1 MLKALKKYKAPYLF
15 ILPFFI
21 LFFVFQ
27 LVPTIWTFYI
37 SFTDWKGIGDPEFS
51 GLGNY
56 KKMMVDNMF
65 WESLGNTVVYW
76 LTGLVFILF
85 CALLIACLLNSRFLK
100 SNSARA
106 FFKTA
111 TFLPNICAAIAMG
124 LIFRM
129 LFENKENL
137 LSLYNAMNHKNYTDA
152 DALQVVTLENSIYMG
167 MKNDLAFILDMNLYL
182 YEHQS
187 TYNPNMPLRDL
198 FYISNEYQKLVVQKS
213 LYSSVLQKIPAPKF
227 VVFYNGT
234 KEIEDVSEFRLSSAY
249 ECQTDDPDL
258 ELRVTVLNVNEGH
271 NQELM
276 EHCQTLKEYA
286 QYVAKVRKYTSLG
299 ELSLEE
305 AVECAVEE
313 CIKEGIL
320 AEFLIQNRAEVI
332 SMSIFEYNKDEEEK
346 KLRKAEFEAGR
357 EAGIEEGRMAGLE
370 EGREEG
376 RIELLKQLIQRKLSK
391 GKSID
396 KIAEELEE

>member
-1 MLKALKKYKAPYLF
+1 MNSICYTNTKHISYESKVTVHHLFSNFISEVYALDTNSYVKQEAAEKRVDNLLQKGGKVNMSKRKNAQRSRKYSVRNRTVKATKKYKD
-15 ILPFFI
+15 
-21 LFFVFQ
+21 
-27 LVPTIWTFYI
+27 T
-37 SFTDWKGIGDPEFS
+37 
-51 GLGNY
+51 
-56 KKMMVDNMF
+56 
-65 WESLGNTVVYW
+65 
-76 LTGLVFILF
+76 
-85 CALLIACLLNSRFLK
+85 
-100 SNSARA
+100 
-106 FFKTA
+106 
-111 TFLPNICAAIAMG
+111 
-124 LIFRM
+124 IFRM

-299 ELSLEE
+299 EMSLEE

-357 EAGIEEGRMAGLE
+357 EAGLEEGRIAGIEEGRMAGLE
-370 EGREEG
+370 EGRM
-376 RIELLKQLIQRKLSK
+376 ELLKQQIQRKLSK

-396 KIAEELEE
+396 EIAEELEESVTDIQNLIGEYEIK

>member
-1 MLKALKKYKAPYLF
+1 MNSICYTNTKHISYESKVTIHHLFSNFISEVYALDTNSYVKQEAAEKRVDDLLQKGGKVNMSKRKNAQRSRKYSVRNRPVKATKKYKD
-15 ILPFFI
+15 
-21 LFFVFQ
+21 
-27 LVPTIWTFYI
+27 T
-37 SFTDWKGIGDPEFS
+37 
-51 GLGNY
+51 
-56 KKMMVDNMF
+56 
-65 WESLGNTVVYW
+65 
-76 LTGLVFILF
+76 
-85 CALLIACLLNSRFLK
+85 
-100 SNSARA
+100 
-106 FFKTA
+106 
-111 TFLPNICAAIAMG
+111 
-124 LIFRM
+124 IFRM

-234 KEIEDVSEFRLSSAY
+234 KEIEDISEFRLSSAY

-357 EAGIEEGRMAGLE
+357 EAGIEEGRIAGIEEGRMSGLE
-370 EGREEG
+370 EGRM
-376 RIELLKQLIQRKLSK
+376 ELLKQQIQRKLSK

-396 KIAEELEE
+396 EIAEELEESVTVIQNLISECKIK

>member
-1 MLKALKKYKAPYLF
+1 MFCVNSICYTNTKHISYESKVTIHHLFSNFISEVYALDTSSYVKQEAAEKRVDDLLQKGGKVNMSKRKNAQRSRKYSVRNRTVKATKKYKD
-15 ILPFFI
+15 
-21 LFFVFQ
+21 
-27 LVPTIWTFYI
+27 T
-37 SFTDWKGIGDPEFS
+37 
-51 GLGNY
+51 
-56 KKMMVDNMF
+56 
-65 WESLGNTVVYW
+65 
-76 LTGLVFILF
+76 
-85 CALLIACLLNSRFLK
+85 
-100 SNSARA
+100 
-106 FFKTA
+106 
-111 TFLPNICAAIAMG
+111 
-124 LIFRM
+124 IFRM

-234 KEIEDVSEFRLSSAY
+234 KEIEDISEFRLSSAY

-299 ELSLEE
+299 EMSLEE

-357 EAGIEEGRMAGLE
+357 EAGIEEGRM
-370 EGREEG
+370 
-376 RIELLKQLIQRKLSK
+376 ELLKQLIQRKLSK

-396 KIAEELEE
+396 EIAEELEESVTVIQNLIVDGETKK

>member
-1 MLKALKKYKAPYLF
+1 MNSICYTNTKHISYESKVTIHHLFSNFISEVYALDTNSYVKQEAAEKRVDNLLQKGGKVNMSKRKNAQRSRKYSVRNRTVKATKKYKD
-15 ILPFFI
+15 
-21 LFFVFQ
+21 
-27 LVPTIWTFYI
+27 T
-37 SFTDWKGIGDPEFS
+37 
-51 GLGNY
+51 
-56 KKMMVDNMF
+56 
-65 WESLGNTVVYW
+65 
-76 LTGLVFILF
+76 
-85 CALLIACLLNSRFLK
+85 
-100 SNSARA
+100 
-106 FFKTA
+106 
-111 TFLPNICAAIAMG
+111 
-124 LIFRM
+124 IFRM

-137 LSLYNAMNHKNYTDA
+137 LSLYNAMNHKNYTDV

-357 EAGIEEGRMAGLE
+357 EAGIEEGRMAGIE
-370 EGREEG
+370 EGRMAGIEEG
-376 RIELLKQLIQRKLSK
+376 RMELLKQLIQRKLSK

-396 KIAEELEE
+396 EIAEELEESVTVIQNLIGECEIK

>member
-1 MLKALKKYKAPYLF
+1 MNSICYTNTKHISYESKVTIHHLFSNFISEVYALDTNSYVKQEADEKRVDNLLQKGGKVNMSKRKNAQRSRKYSVRNRTVKATKKYKD
-15 ILPFFI
+15 
-21 LFFVFQ
+21 
-27 LVPTIWTFYI
+27 T
-37 SFTDWKGIGDPEFS
+37 
-51 GLGNY
+51 
-56 KKMMVDNMF
+56 
-65 WESLGNTVVYW
+65 
-76 LTGLVFILF
+76 
-85 CALLIACLLNSRFLK
+85 
-100 SNSARA
+100 
-106 FFKTA
+106 
-111 TFLPNICAAIAMG
+111 
-124 LIFRM
+124 IFRM

-357 EAGIEEGRMAGLE
+357 EAGIEEGRIAGIKEGRMAGIE
-370 EGREEG
+370 EGRS
-376 RIELLKQLIQRKLSK
+376 ELLKQLIQRKLSK

-396 KIAEELEE
+396 EIAEELEESVTVIQNLIGEYEIK

>member
-1 MLKALKKYKAPYLF
+1 MNSMCYTNTKHISYESKVTIHHLFSNFISEVYALDTNSYVKQEAAEKRVDNLLQKGGKVNMSKRKNAQRSRKYSVRNRTVKATKKYKD
-15 ILPFFI
+15 
-21 LFFVFQ
+21 
-27 LVPTIWTFYI
+27 T
-37 SFTDWKGIGDPEFS
+37 
-51 GLGNY
+51 
-56 KKMMVDNMF
+56 
-65 WESLGNTVVYW
+65 
-76 LTGLVFILF
+76 
-85 CALLIACLLNSRFLK
+85 
-100 SNSARA
+100 
-106 FFKTA
+106 
-111 TFLPNICAAIAMG
+111 
-124 LIFRM
+124 IFRM

-234 KEIEDVSEFRLSSAY
+234 KEIEDISEFRLSSAY

-313 CIKEGIL
+313 CIKEEIL

-357 EAGIEEGRMAGLE
+357 EAGIEEGRIVGIEEGRMSGLE
-370 EGREEG
+370 EGRM
-376 RIELLKQLIQRKLSK
+376 ELLKQQIQRKLSK

-396 KIAEELEE
+396 EIAEELEESVTVIQNLISECKIK

>member
-1 MLKALKKYKAPYLF
+1 MNSICYTNTKHISYESKVTIHHLFSNFISEVYALDTNSYVKQEAAEKRVDNLLQKGGKVNMSKRKNAQRSRKYSVRNRMVKATKKYKD
-15 ILPFFI
+15 
-21 LFFVFQ
+21 
-27 LVPTIWTFYI
+27 T
-37 SFTDWKGIGDPEFS
+37 
-51 GLGNY
+51 
-56 KKMMVDNMF
+56 
-65 WESLGNTVVYW
+65 
-76 LTGLVFILF
+76 
-85 CALLIACLLNSRFLK
+85 
-100 SNSARA
+100 
-106 FFKTA
+106 
-111 TFLPNICAAIAMG
+111 
-124 LIFRM
+124 IFRM

-357 EAGIEEGRMAGLE
+357 EAGIEEGR
-370 EGREEG
+370 EEG

-396 KIAEELEE
+396 EIAEELEESVTVIQNLISECKIK

>member
-1 MLKALKKYKAPYLF
+1 MNSMCYTNTKHISYESKVTIHHLFSNFISEVYALDTNSYVKQEAAEKRVDNLLQKGGKVNMSKRKNAQRSRKYSVRNRTVKATKKYKD
-15 ILPFFI
+15 
-21 LFFVFQ
+21 
-27 LVPTIWTFYI
+27 T
-37 SFTDWKGIGDPEFS
+37 
-51 GLGNY
+51 
-56 KKMMVDNMF
+56 
-65 WESLGNTVVYW
+65 
-76 LTGLVFILF
+76 
-85 CALLIACLLNSRFLK
+85 
-100 SNSARA
+100 
-106 FFKTA
+106 
-111 TFLPNICAAIAMG
+111 
-124 LIFRM
+124 IFRM

-357 EAGIEEGRMAGLE
+357 EAGIEEGR
-370 EGREEG
+370 EEG

-396 KIAEELEE
+396 EIAEELEESVTVIQNLIGECEIK

>member
-1 MLKALKKYKAPYLF
+1 MCYTNTKHISYESKVTIHHLFSNFISEVYALDTSSYVKQEAAEKRVDNLLQKGGKVNMSKRKNGQKSRKYSVRNRTVKATKKYKD
-15 ILPFFI
+15 
-21 LFFVFQ
+21 
-27 LVPTIWTFYI
+27 T
-37 SFTDWKGIGDPEFS
+37 
-51 GLGNY
+51 
-56 KKMMVDNMF
+56 
-65 WESLGNTVVYW
+65 
-76 LTGLVFILF
+76 
-85 CALLIACLLNSRFLK
+85 
-100 SNSARA
+100 
-106 FFKTA
+106 
-111 TFLPNICAAIAMG
+111 
-124 LIFRM
+124 IFRM

-227 VVFYNGT
+227 VVFYNGM
-234 KEIEDVSEFRLSSAY
+234 KEIEDISEFRLSSAY

-357 EAGIEEGRMAGLE
+357 EAGIEEGRIAGIE
-370 EGREEG
+370 EGRMSGIEEG
-376 RIELLKQLIQRKLSK
+376 RIELLKQQIQRKLSK

-396 KIAEELEE
+396 EIAEELEESVIVIQNLIVDGETKNSLNRKAVN

>member
-1 MLKALKKYKAPYLF
+1 MSKRKNAQRSRKYSVRNRIVKATKKYKD
-15 ILPFFI
+15 
-21 LFFVFQ
+21 
-27 LVPTIWTFYI
+27 T
-37 SFTDWKGIGDPEFS
+37 
-51 GLGNY
+51 
-56 KKMMVDNMF
+56 
-65 WESLGNTVVYW
+65 
-76 LTGLVFILF
+76 
-85 CALLIACLLNSRFLK
+85 
-100 SNSARA
+100 
-106 FFKTA
+106 
-111 TFLPNICAAIAMG
+111 
-124 LIFRM
+124 IFRM

-198 FYISNEYQKLVVQKS
+198 FYIFNEYQKLVVQKS
-213 LYSSVLQKIPAPKF
+213 LYSS
-227 VVFYNGT
+227 
-234 KEIEDVSEFRLSSAY
+234 AY
-249 ECQTDDPDL
+249 ECQTDEPDL
-258 ELRVTVLNVNEGH
+258 ELRVTMLNVNEGH

-286 QYVAKVRKYTSLG
+286 QYVAKVRKYISLG

-305 AVECAVEE
+305 TVECAVEE

-346 KLRKAEFEAGR
+346 KLRKAEFEAG
-357 EAGIEEGRMAGLE
+357 I
-370 EGREEG
+370 EEG

-396 KIAEELEE
+396 EIAEELEESVTVIQNLISECKIK

>member
-1 MLKALKKYKAPYLF
+1 MNSICYTNTKHISYESKVMIHHLFSNFISEVYALDTNSYVKQEAAEKRVDNLLQKGGKVNMSKRKNAQRSRKYSVRNRTVKATKKYKD
-15 ILPFFI
+15 
-21 LFFVFQ
+21 
-27 LVPTIWTFYI
+27 T
-37 SFTDWKGIGDPEFS
+37 
-51 GLGNY
+51 
-56 KKMMVDNMF
+56 
-65 WESLGNTVVYW
+65 
-76 LTGLVFILF
+76 
-85 CALLIACLLNSRFLK
+85 
-100 SNSARA
+100 
-106 FFKTA
+106 
-111 TFLPNICAAIAMG
+111 
-124 LIFRM
+124 IFRM

-357 EAGIEEGRMAGLE
+357 EVGLEEGRMAGLE
-370 EGREEG
+370 EGR
-376 RIELLKQLIQRKLSK
+376 IELLKQQIQRKLSK

-396 KIAEELEE
+396 EIAEELEESVTIIQNLIVDGETKK

>member
-1 MLKALKKYKAPYLF
+1 M
-15 ILPFFI
+15 
-21 LFFVFQ
+21 
-27 LVPTIWTFYI
+27 
-37 SFTDWKGIGDPEFS
+37 
-51 GLGNY
+51 
-56 KKMMVDNMF
+56 
-65 WESLGNTVVYW
+65 
-76 LTGLVFILF
+76 
-85 CALLIACLLNSRFLK
+85 
-100 SNSARA
+100 
-106 FFKTA
+106 
-111 TFLPNICAAIAMG
+111 
-124 LIFRM
+124 
-129 LFENKENL
+129 
-137 LSLYNAMNHKNYTDA
+137 
-152 DALQVVTLENSIYMG
+152 
-167 MKNDLAFILDMNLYL
+167 
-182 YEHQS
+182 
-187 TYNPNMPLRDL
+187 
-198 FYISNEYQKLVVQKS
+198 
-213 LYSSVLQKIPAPKF
+213 LQKIPAPKF

-346 KLRKAEFEAGR
+346 KLRKAEFEAGLEEGR
-357 EAGIEEGRMAGLE
+357 KAGIEEGRMVGIE
-370 EGREEG
+370 EGRM
-376 RIELLKQLIQRKLSK
+376 ELLKQQIQRKLSK

-396 KIAEELEE
+396 EIAEELEESVTIIQNLIGECEIK

>member
-1 MLKALKKYKAPYLF
+1 MFCVNSICYTNTKHISYESKVTIHHLFSNFISEVYALDTNSYVKQEAAEKRVDNLLQKGGKVNMSKRKNAQRSRKYSVRNRTVKATKKYKD
-15 ILPFFI
+15 
-21 LFFVFQ
+21 
-27 LVPTIWTFYI
+27 T
-37 SFTDWKGIGDPEFS
+37 
-51 GLGNY
+51 
-56 KKMMVDNMF
+56 
-65 WESLGNTVVYW
+65 
-76 LTGLVFILF
+76 
-85 CALLIACLLNSRFLK
+85 
-100 SNSARA
+100 
-106 FFKTA
+106 
-111 TFLPNICAAIAMG
+111 
-124 LIFRM
+124 IFRM

-234 KEIEDVSEFRLSSAY
+234 KEIEDISEFRLSSAY

-346 KLRKAEFEAGR
+346 KLRKAEFEAGLEEGR
-357 EAGIEEGRMAGLE
+357 KAGIEEGRKAGI
-370 EGREEG
+370 EEG
-376 RIELLKQLIQRKLSK
+376 RIELLKQQIQRKLSK

-396 KIAEELEE
+396 EIAEELEESVIDIQNLISECKIV

>member
-1 MLKALKKYKAPYLF
+1 MNSICYTNTKHISYESKVTIHHLFSNFISEVYALDTNSYVKQEAAEKRVDNLLQKGGKVNMSKRKNAQRSRKYSVRNRTVKATKKYKD
-15 ILPFFI
+15 
-21 LFFVFQ
+21 
-27 LVPTIWTFYI
+27 T
-37 SFTDWKGIGDPEFS
+37 
-51 GLGNY
+51 
-56 KKMMVDNMF
+56 
-65 WESLGNTVVYW
+65 
-76 LTGLVFILF
+76 
-85 CALLIACLLNSRFLK
+85 
-100 SNSARA
+100 
-106 FFKTA
+106 
-111 TFLPNICAAIAMG
+111 
-124 LIFRM
+124 IFRM

-357 EAGIEEGRMAGLE
+357 EAGIEEGRIAGIE

-396 KIAEELEE
+396 EIAEELEESVTVIQNLIVDGETKK

>member
-1 MLKALKKYKAPYLF
+1 MSKRKNAQRSRKYSVRNRTVKATKKYKD
-15 ILPFFI
+15 
-21 LFFVFQ
+21 
-27 LVPTIWTFYI
+27 T
-37 SFTDWKGIGDPEFS
+37 
-51 GLGNY
+51 
-56 KKMMVDNMF
+56 
-65 WESLGNTVVYW
+65 
-76 LTGLVFILF
+76 
-85 CALLIACLLNSRFLK
+85 
-100 SNSARA
+100 
-106 FFKTA
+106 
-111 TFLPNICAAIAMG
+111 
-124 LIFRM
+124 IFRM

-198 FYISNEYQKLVVQKS
+198 FYIFNEYQKLVVQKS
-213 LYSSVLQKIPAPKF
+213 LYSS
-227 VVFYNGT
+227 
-234 KEIEDVSEFRLSSAY
+234 AY
-249 ECQTDDPDL
+249 ECQTDEPNL
-258 ELRVTVLNVNEGH
+258 ELRVTMLNVNEGH

-370 EGREEG
+370 AGRKSGIEEG
-376 RIELLKQLIQRKLSK
+376 RMELLKQLIQRKLSK

-396 KIAEELEE
+396 EIAEELEESVTVIQNLISECKIK

>member
-1 MLKALKKYKAPYLF
+1 MNSICYTNTKHISYESKVTIHHLFSNFISEVYALDTNSYVKQEAAEKRVDNLLQKGGKVNMSKRKNGQRSRKYSVRNRTVKATKKYKD
-15 ILPFFI
+15 
-21 LFFVFQ
+21 
-27 LVPTIWTFYI
+27 T
-37 SFTDWKGIGDPEFS
+37 
-51 GLGNY
+51 
-56 KKMMVDNMF
+56 
-65 WESLGNTVVYW
+65 
-76 LTGLVFILF
+76 
-85 CALLIACLLNSRFLK
+85 
-100 SNSARA
+100 
-106 FFKTA
+106 
-111 TFLPNICAAIAMG
+111 
-124 LIFRM
+124 IFRM

-357 EAGIEEGRMAGLE
+357 EAGIEEGR
-370 EGREEG
+370 EEG

-396 KIAEELEE
+396 EIAEELEESVTVIQNLIGECEIK

>member
-1 MLKALKKYKAPYLF
+1 MNSICYTNIKHISYESKVTIHHLFSNFISEVYALDTNSYVKQEAAEKRVDNLLQKGGKVNMSKRKNAQRSRKYSVRNRTVKATKKYKD
-15 ILPFFI
+15 
-21 LFFVFQ
+21 
-27 LVPTIWTFYI
+27 T
-37 SFTDWKGIGDPEFS
+37 
-51 GLGNY
+51 
-56 KKMMVDNMF
+56 
-65 WESLGNTVVYW
+65 
-76 LTGLVFILF
+76 
-85 CALLIACLLNSRFLK
+85 
-100 SNSARA
+100 
-106 FFKTA
+106 
-111 TFLPNICAAIAMG
+111 
-124 LIFRM
+124 IFRM

-299 ELSLEE
+299 ELLLEE

-357 EAGIEEGRMAGLE
+357 EAGIEEGR
-370 EGREEG
+370 EEG

-396 KIAEELEE
+396 EIAEELEESVTVIQNIIGECEIK

>member
-1 MLKALKKYKAPYLF
+1 MSKRKNAQRNRKYSVRNRTVKATKKYKD
-15 ILPFFI
+15 
-21 LFFVFQ
+21 
-27 LVPTIWTFYI
+27 T
-37 SFTDWKGIGDPEFS
+37 
-51 GLGNY
+51 
-56 KKMMVDNMF
+56 
-65 WESLGNTVVYW
+65 
-76 LTGLVFILF
+76 
-85 CALLIACLLNSRFLK
+85 
-100 SNSARA
+100 
-106 FFKTA
+106 
-111 TFLPNICAAIAMG
+111 
-124 LIFRM
+124 IFRM

-198 FYISNEYQKLVVQKS
+198 FYIFNEYQKLVVQKS
-213 LYSSVLQKIPAPKF
+213 LYSS
-227 VVFYNGT
+227 
-234 KEIEDVSEFRLSSAY
+234 AY
-249 ECQTDDPDL
+249 ECQTDEPNL

-370 EGREEG
+370 EGRM
-376 RIELLKQLIQRKLSK
+376 ELLKQQIQRKLSK

-396 KIAEELEE
+396 EIAEELEESVTVIQNLIGEHEIK